1 MERLIKTCIN
11 CRYVGNKPKGWS
23 CKTCSRS
30 YSDQWDRATDE
41 QIKFTKSAISD
52 FRNRLE
58 KRLPDAR
65 EGYDGL
71 NVDDLI
77 ADVQNEM
84 LKELEDE
91 ID

>member
-1 MERLIKTCIN
+1 MEKTCIN
-11 CRYVGNKPKGWS
+11 CRYVGKKPKGWS
-23 CKTCSRS
+23 CRNCSRS
-30 YSDQWDRATDE
+30 YSDQWERATDE
-41 QIKFTKSAISD
+41 QIKFTKSAIFD
-52 FRNRLE
+52 FRNRLK

-71 NVDDLI
+71 NMDDLI

-91 ID
+91 TD

>member
-1 MERLIKTCIN
+1 MEKTCIN

-23 CKTCSRS
+23 CKTCSRN
-30 YSDQWDRATDE
+30 YSDQWERATDE
-41 QIKFTKSAISD
+41 QIRFTKSAIFD

-58 KRLPDAR
+58 KGLPDPR

-71 NVDDLI
+71 NMDNLI

-91 ID
+91 TD

>member
-1 MERLIKTCIN
+1 MEKTCIN
-11 CRYVGNKPKGWS
+11 CKYVGNPKGYS
-23 CKTCSRS
+23 CKTCSHN
-30 YSDQWDRATDE
+30 YSDQWEHATDE
-41 QIKFTKSAISD
+41 QIKITKSAIFD

-71 NVDDLI
+71 NMDNLI
-77 ADVQNEM
+77 ADVQSEM

-91 ID
+91 TD